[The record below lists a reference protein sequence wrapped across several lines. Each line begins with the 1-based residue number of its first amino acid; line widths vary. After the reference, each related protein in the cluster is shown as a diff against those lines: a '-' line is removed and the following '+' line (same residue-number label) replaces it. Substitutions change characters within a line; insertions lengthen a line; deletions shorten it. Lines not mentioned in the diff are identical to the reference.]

1 MSINAIK
8 KGDVVQVVSGI
19 DSYWHTDVSAGDLA
33 FVESDDGELSVW
45 CRRTGRIRSQM
56 NPGFLHVRQMRVQQA
71 DERRREEEL
80 RRVRHEVIALR
91 DLSGLSVH
99 RVGTGDVFTLPAQVQ
114 QPDPEP
120 APFVGG
126 GGSFGGGGASGD
138 WSSPVSDAGG
148 GFSGGDAGA
157 SF

>member
-45 CRRTGRIRSQM
+45 CRRTGRVRSQM
-56 NPGFLHVRQMRVQQA
+56 NPGFLHVRQMRVVQA
-71 DERRREEEL
+71 GEHRREEP
-80 RRVRHEVIALR
+80 RRIVRSGEVIALP
-91 DLSGLSVH
+91 DHSG
-99 RVGTGDVFTLPAQVQ
+99 GIPGVFTLPAQHQ
-114 QPDPEP
+114 SDPDP

-126 GGSFGGGGASGD
+126 GGSFGGGGSSGD

-148 GFSGGDAGA
+148 GGFSGGDAG

>member
-8 KGDVVQVVSGI
+8 KGDVVQVVSGV
-19 DSYWHTDVSAGDLA
+19 DSYFHTDVSAGDLA

-71 DERRREEEL
+71 DETRREEEL
-80 RRVRHEVIALR
+80 RRVRHEVIPLP
-91 DLSGLSVH
+91 DQSGGLSG
-99 RVGTGDVFTLPAQVQ
+99 VFTLPAQVQ
-114 QPDPEP
+114 QSDPDP

-126 GGSFGGGGASGD
+126 GGEFGGGGASGD